1 MKLAEWSTHPVH
13 LRYRREVHWPSTDEE
28 GADYLLLRLV
38 TDDGLVGVAEGPAK
52 PAWQGVNPRALSVI
66 LEELFMPLIRDVDL
80 LDEAAVARAL
90 SKVRLQPV
98 ARTMM
103 ETACWDV
110 QSQARGKAGLART

>member
-1 MKLAEWSTHPVH
+1 
-13 LRYRREVHWPSTDEE
+13 
-28 GADYLLLRLV
+28 
-38 TDDGLVGVAEGPAK
+38 
-52 PAWQGVNPRALSVI
+52 
-66 LEELFMPLIRDVDL
+66 VDL